1 MLLLLL
7 VLSVIFIIVLTT
19 RLNVHPFLALLGAAL
34 LFALLSGMPFTTIVQ
49 SINEGFG
56 GTLGKIG
63 LVIVLGVIIGA
74 FLEYS
79 GGAFRLAEAVLQ
91 IIGRKRVHE
100 AMGIMGFIVA
110 IPVFVDSGFILLNP
124 LNRSI
129 SKQAKVSLAG
139 TAVALALG
147 LMLTH
152 VMVPPTPGPIAA
164 AGILGADV
172 GLVMLIG
179 LIISTITLVFA
190 IFFAKRIASKIYID
204 PAPELTEEEVIQK
217 IKNSPSVFKS
227 FLPILIPI
235 LLIVGKSVIEF
246 SFSKEALQNNF
257 AQILLFVGTPVIA
270 LFIGMLLSFLLPKKL
285 SQDTFSTNGL
295 VGKSIM
301 SAANILLI
309 TGAGGIFG
317 TILQNSNLA
326 DLLANTLSNFKLGVW
341 LPFLLAATIK
351 TAQGSSTIA
360 IITTASIVA
369 PLLSN
374 LGFDTAVEKAIA
386 VVAIG
391 AGSAVISHAND
402 SAFWVV
408 TQLSSMDV
416 KTGYRIYS
424 TGTLLIGIVAA
435 SLLFLLSLW
444 V

>member
-7 VLSVIFIIVLTT
+7 VLSVIFIVVLTT

-34 LFALLSGMPFTTIVQ
+34 LFALLSGMSFATIVQ

-63 LVIVLGVIIGA
+63 LVIILGVIIGA

-139 TAVALALG
+139 TSVALALG

-179 LIISTITLVFA
+179 LSISATTLVFA
-190 IFFAKRIASKIYID
+190 ILFAKHIASKIYID

-235 LLIVGKSVIEF
+235 LLIVGKSIMEF
-246 SFSKEALQNNF
+246 SFAKDTLQNSF
-257 AQILLFVGTPVIA
+257 AQLLLFVGTPVIA

-285 SQDTFSTNGL
+285 SQDAFSTNGL

-301 SAANILLI
+301 NAANILLI

-326 DLLANTLSNFKLGVW
+326 ELLANTLSGFKLGVW
-341 LPFLLAATIK
+341 LPFLLAAAIK

-360 IITTASIVA
+360 IITAASIVA
-369 PLLSN
+369 PLLSSI
-374 LGFDTAVEKAIA
+374 GFDTAMEKAIA

-435 SLLFLLSLW
+435 TLLFLLSLW

>member
-63 LVIVLGVIIGA
+63 LVIILGVIIGA

>member
-7 VLSVIFIIVLTT
+7 VLSVVFIVILTT

-34 LFALLSGMPFTTIVQ
+34 LFALLAGMPFATIIQ
-49 SINEGFG
+49 SINDGFG

-63 LVIVLGVIIGA
+63 LVIILGVIIGA

-164 AGILGADV
+164 AGILGADI

-179 LIISTITLVFA
+179 LGVSAITLVFA
-190 IFFAKRIASKIYID
+190 ILFAKHFASKIYID

-217 IKNSPSVFKS
+217 IKNAPTVFKS

-235 LLIVGKSVIEF
+235 LLIVGKSIIEF
-246 SFSKEALQNNF
+246 SLPKEALQNNF
-257 AQILLFVGTPVIA
+257 AQLLLFVGTPVIA

-301 SAANILLI
+301 SAANVLLI

-317 TILQNSNLA
+317 TILQNSNIA
-326 DLLANTLSNFKLGVW
+326 DLLANILSEFKMGIW
-341 LPFLLAATIK
+341 LPFFLAAAIK

-360 IITTASIVA
+360 IITAASIVA

-374 LGFDTAVEKAIA
+374 LGFDTAMEKAMA

-424 TGTLLIGIVAA
+424 TGTLLIGVIAA
-435 SLLFLLSLW
+435 LLLFLLSLW

>member
-7 VLSVIFIIVLTT
+7 LLSVILIVLLTT

-34 LFALLSGMPFTTIVQ
+34 LFALLAGMPFATIIQ
-49 SINEGFG
+49 SINDGFG

-63 LVIVLGVIIGA
+63 LVIILGVIIGA

-91 IIGRKRVHE
+91 IIGRKRIHE

-172 GLVMLIG
+172 GLVMLVG
-179 LIISTITLVFA
+179 LGVSAITLVFA
-190 IFFAKRIASKIYID
+190 ILFAKYFASKIYID
-204 PAPELTEEEVIQK
+204 PAPELTEEEVVQK
-217 IKNSPSVFKS
+217 IKNSPTVFKS

-235 LLIVGKSVIEF
+235 LLIVGKSIIEF
-246 SFSKEALQNNF
+246 SFPKEALQNNF
-257 AQILLFVGTPVIA
+257 AQTLLFVGTPVIA

-285 SQDTFSTNGL
+285 AQDTFSTNGL

-301 SAANILLI
+301 SAANVLLI

-317 TILQNSNLA
+317 TILQNSNIA
-326 DLLANTLSNFKLGVW
+326 DLLANIITDFNMGIW
-341 LPFLLAATIK
+341 LPFLLAAAIK

-360 IITTASIVA
+360 IITAASIVA

-374 LGFDTAVEKAIA
+374 LGFETALDKAIA

-435 SLLFLLSLW
+435 LLLFLLSLW